1 MRNKPYV
8 AGIVILIGVALAGVR
23 PATAAAQQARPGESA
38 SVQHGIDLVAS
49 GHCREALPILKR
61 DLPHVIAKNLR
72 YNAEM
77 ATVRCAMA
85 VDDEQAAADTL
96 ILLKR
101 EAPDD
106 PEVLYIATHFFS
118 ELGMRSAHELQ
129 QRDPNSYQLKRL
141 QAESLESEGKNDQA
155 ADIYR
160 EILKQDPNVSGIHYR
175 LGQIA
180 LAEAG
185 PSGSTDE
192 AKQEFEEETKVDPT
206 NASAEFVLGELARRA
221 GQWADA
227 ARHFSRATK
236 LDAGFSEAFL
246 GLGMSLAASGK
257 FAEAKAPLEI
267 YVKQEP
273 GDPAGHYQLAIADSR
288 TGDKAG
294 AAREMALQREAAQH
308 NGATDNSQGHSVPQ

>member
-1 MRNKPYV
+1 MRSKPIV
-8 AGIVILIGVALAGVR
+8 AGLVILSGVALVAVQ
-23 PATAAAQQARPGESA
+23 PVTAAAEQTRAGESA

-61 DLPHVIAKNLR
+61 GLPRTTAKTLR

-85 VDDEQAAADTL
+85 VDDEQTAADTL
-96 ILLKR
+96 LMLKR
-101 EAPDD
+101 EAPGD

-129 QRDPNSYQLKRL
+129 TRDPNSYQLKRL
-141 QAESLESEGKNDQA
+141 QAEALESEGKNDQA

-160 EILKQDPNVSGIHYR
+160 EILKQNPNVSGIHYR

-185 PSGSTDE
+185 PSGSTDQ
-192 AKQEFEEETKVDPT
+192 AKQEFEEETKIDPT

-221 GQWADA
+221 EQWNDA
-227 ARHFSRATK
+227 VQHFSRATK

-308 NGATDNSQGHSVPQ
+308 NGATDNAQGHAVQQ

>member
-1 MRNKPYV
+1 MKNIPIT
-8 AGIVILIGVALAGVR
+8 AGIVILSGIALAAMP
-23 PATAAAQQARPGESA
+23 PAMAAQQARVGEGA
-38 SVQHGIDLVAS
+38 SMQHAIDLVAS
-49 GHCREALPILKR
+49 GHCKEALPILR
-61 DLPHVIAKNLR
+61 RGLPRVTAKTLR
-72 YNAEM
+72 YKAEM
-77 ATVRCAMA
+77 ATARCAMA
-85 VDDEQAAADTL
+85 VDDEQTAADTL
-96 ILLKR
+96 LMLKR

-129 QRDPNSYQLKRL
+129 ARDPNSYQLKRL
-141 QAESLESEGKNDQA
+141 QAEALESEGKNDQA

-160 EILKQDPNVSGIHYR
+160 EILKQNHNVPGIHYR

-185 PSGSTDE
+185 PSGSTDQ
-192 AKQEFEEETKVDPT
+192 AKQEFEEETKIDPT

-221 GQWADA
+221 GQWDDA
-227 ARHFSRATK
+227 VQHFSRATK
-236 LDAGFSEAFL
+236 LDAGFAEAFL

-273 GDPAGHYQLAIADSR
+273 GDPAGHYQLAVADSR
-288 TGDKAG
+288 TGDKTG

-308 NGATDNSQGHSVPQ
+308 NGATDNAQGHSVQQ

>member
-1 MRNKPYV
+1 MRSKPIV
-8 AGIVILIGVALAGVR
+8 AGIVILSGVALAAVR
-23 PATAAAQQARPGESA
+23 PVTSAAQQARAGESA
-38 SVQHGIDLVAS
+38 SVQHGIDLVES
-49 GHCREALPILKR
+49 GRCKEALPILKR
-61 DLPHVIAKNLR
+61 GLPHVTSKALR
-72 YNAEM
+72 YKAEM

-85 VDDEQAAADTL
+85 VDDEQTAADTL
-96 ILLKR
+96 LMLKH
-101 EAPDD
+101 ESPDD

-129 QRDPNSYQLKRL
+129 QRAPNSYQLKRL
-141 QAESLESEGKNDQA
+141 QAEAFESEGKNDQA

-160 EILKQDPNVSGIHYR
+160 GILKQNPNVPGIHYR

-185 PSGSTDE
+185 PSGSTDQ
-192 AKQEFEEETKVDPT
+192 AKQEFEEETKIDPT

-221 GQWADA
+221 GQWDDA
-227 ARHFSRATK
+227 VQHFSRATK

-257 FAEAKAPLEI
+257 FAEAKVPLEI

-294 AAREMALQREAAQH
+294 AAREMALQRQAAQH
-308 NGATDNSQGHSVPQ
+308 NGATDNAQGHSVQP